1 MTKVYRVAVIGGSPE
16 PASVRTIRDAVHGAD
31 AVVAIDR
38 GLDAAIAASVH
49 VDLFCGDADSVSA
62 TGAEF
67 VRRAEAGETGTAFEV
82 ERYNPHKDFTDLSL
96 VLRAVHERWG
106 TPTLACTCLSG
117 GNPDH
122 LLGVFGRL
130 AAWEGGIELMEDA
143 FSGRILH
150 SEDAWTI
157 TSASGARFSFI
168 PLSPEVVVSESNMRW
183 ELDHA
188 HVELLSDLG
197 ISNVIVSSSATITCH
212 EGTLVCWTF
221 K

>member
-67 VRRAEAGETGTAFEV
+67 VCRAEAGETGAAFEV

-188 HVELLSDLG
+188 RVELLSDLG
-197 ISNVIVSSSATITCH
+197 ISNVIESNSATITCH